1 MHQFLERKMS
11 TIAQIFESGE
21 QKGLKGHFRN
31 LVMLA
36 RVNGKIEEKEQNL
49 LNRMARR
56 LSLTDDQVKEI
67 CEHVDEYPM
76 VPPHSREERYER
88 FVRFV
93 QMVLVD
99 GSVDPSEKT
108 LVLQYGVALGMEETT
123 VEEKYEAV
131 VKMWLNGMDAQEIM
145 DNMM

>member
-1 MHQFLERKMS
+1 MS
-11 TIAQIFESGE
+11 TLSQLFESGE

-36 RVNGKIEEKEQNL
+36 RVNGKIEEQEQNL

-67 CEHVDEYPM
+67 CENEENYPM
-76 VPPHSREERYER
+76 VPPYSREDRYER

-93 QMVLVD
+93 QMSMVD
-99 GSVDPSEKT
+99 GTIDPSEKA
-108 LVLQYGVALGMEETT
+108 LVLHYAVALGMNEET
-123 VEEKYEAV
+123 VEEKFDAV
-131 VKMWLNGMDAQEIM
+131 VKMWMNGMDANEIM
-145 DNMM
+145 DQMM